1 MRRTGLWQRIKTAQ
15 TDSWLQAMGGERSAF
30 NEAAAELFNPGRNEV
45 KRMSDDDLSAIIEE
59 RPGTRL
65 STLAQSELKVRE
77 SWRGPARWSLLI
89 SLLAFIL
96 SIVAFIRTV

>member
-1 MRRTGLWQRIKTAQ
+1 L
-15 TDSWLQAMGGERSAF
+15 GGERSAF
-30 NEAAAELFNPGRNEV
+30 NEAAAELLDPGRREV
-45 KRMSDDDLSAIIEE
+45 QRMSDDDLTAIIEE

-96 SIVAFIRTV
+96 SMVAFFRTI

>member
-1 MRRTGLWQRIKTAQ
+1 MRRTGLWQKIKTAQ
-15 TDSWLQAMGGERSAF
+15 TNSWLQALGGERSAF
-30 NEAAAELFNPGRNEV
+30 NEAAAELLDPGRREV
-45 KRMSDDDLSAIIEE
+45 QRMSDDDLTAIIEE

-96 SIVAFIRTV
+96 SMVAFFRTI